1 MEKRDRATHDLFGL
15 SRRCRRL
22 RLRLRVR
29 REEAVFIEHHKSREW
44 RRNERTN
51 GLTDWRLAGAA
62 WLVART
68 AHAHFTHWSKDALHS
83 VGIPPRISELNSR
96 NSFAAICP
104 SL

>member
-44 RRNERTN
+44 RRNGRTNERTDAD
-51 GLTDWRLAGAA
+51 GRAVEAGESPVLHTLT
-62 WLVART
+62 
-68 AHAHFTHWSKDALHS
+68 FT
-83 VGIPPRISELNSR
+83 VE
-96 NSFAAICP
+96 
-104 SL
+104 